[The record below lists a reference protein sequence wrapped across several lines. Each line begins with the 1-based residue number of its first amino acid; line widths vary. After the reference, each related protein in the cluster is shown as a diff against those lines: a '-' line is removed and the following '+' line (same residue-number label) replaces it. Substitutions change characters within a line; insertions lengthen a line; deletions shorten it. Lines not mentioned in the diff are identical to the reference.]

1 MSKYSYKLIFRV
13 ESRICILYI
22 IPFILNNAYKIN
34 SPIQSVI
41 NLSGHMFFSLKLQ
54 IFKIKNI
61 EINFY
66 SSDWLKMN
74 SSPFNGNVVTLTY
87 TVKIGLTK
95 QYFWN
100 DAQIGQLFFA
110 YFLAISM
117 IF

>member
-22 IPFILNNAYKIN
+22 IPFILYNAYKIN

-66 SSDWLKMN
+66 SSD
-74 SSPFNGNVVTLTY
+74 
-87 TVKIGLTK
+87 
-95 QYFWN
+95 
-100 DAQIGQLFFA
+100 
-110 YFLAISM
+110 
-117 IF
+117 